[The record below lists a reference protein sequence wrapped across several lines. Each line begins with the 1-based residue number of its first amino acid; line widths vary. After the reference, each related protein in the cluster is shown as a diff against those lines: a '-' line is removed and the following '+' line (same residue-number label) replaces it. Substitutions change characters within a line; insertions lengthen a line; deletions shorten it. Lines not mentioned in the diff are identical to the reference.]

1 VEIRRSAG
9 DVRGG
14 GMMRRIGMLVAAM
27 ALGVTMSG
35 CGVVDDNSYSTRD
48 GVGAKLQWSN
58 LSEETQLLNDYVS
71 LICQQ
76 ADLVRVYR
84 DGTIPECRPSGAEW
98 AIFVQAGMNDIDR
111 RCDGFLNYIDYL
123 RRSRVHWLN
132 QLTQTLAATSTVM
145 GATGASAKSM
155 EIVTAAFGLAANSLT
170 NSTERLL
177 TLAEHSTVQ
186 SVVLGEQRKFRIDV
200 RTLGPQ
206 INNRPAAI
214 HTLRNY
220 LRICMPMTIEQQI
233 NSTVTI
239 YQQGGMVALD
249 RKDAMP
255 LIDVRGTVGSAVI
268 GNAGQQFQYQ
278 PPPVQNAQRLFMAQ
292 VQRSLC
298 VQPANGN
305 VGPATRAA
313 IVDYM
318 AVTKGMALKADQL
331 DPFAND
337 IRAGLIEASS
347 DVSDCKSAGFKT
359 AYEVAAYGVPK
370 GDMTAR
376 ITDLQKRA
384 QTLLKEKKSIVT
396 IQVTGKF
403 DPQTRDA
410 IPELRKQ
417 LGLPSNRSDVDAA
430 LREKIGEI
438 LPDN

>member
-1 VEIRRSAG
+1 
-9 DVRGG
+9 
-14 GMMRRIGMLVAAM
+14 MLVAAAM
-27 ALGVTMSG
+27 ALAVTMSG

-48 GVGAKLQWSN
+48 GVGAKLQWSS
-58 LSEETQLLNDYVS
+58 LSEETRLIDDYVS

-200 RTLGPQ
+200 RALGAQ

-249 RKDAMP
+249 RKDATP
-255 LIDVRGTVGSAVI
+255 LIDVRDTVGSAPLRSRDVMTE
-268 GNAGQQFQYQ
+268 
-278 PPPVQNAQRLFMAQ
+278 PRLAKLTPNPGYGLILDPYDAASQ
-292 VQRSLC
+292 GDTYVSQLLNSLC
-298 VQPANGN
+298 VPISEFETLKKSHRVGPVTQAQIAIFKETNQSAGN
-305 VGPATRAA
+305 VSGTLTRAEA
-313 IVDYM
+313 TGARQLGPCGTGFGKNAFEKKTYFQ
-318 AVTKGMALKADQL
+318 VTPAQAEAAMTELIGFLKKISPNASLDPKTTKLDGVRNLITVARTNAKIAPKLKKLPPAFADQMTPDL
-331 DPFAND
+331 Y
-337 IRAGLIEASS
+337 EA
-347 DVSDCKSAGFKT
+347 
-359 AYEVAAYGVPK
+359 
-370 GDMTAR
+370 
-376 ITDLQKRA
+376 L
-384 QTLLKEKKSIVT
+384 
-396 IQVTGKF
+396 F
-403 DPQTRDA
+403 DF
-410 IPELRKQ
+410 
-417 LGLPSNRSDVDAA
+417 
-430 LREKIGEI
+430 
-438 LPDN
+438 